1 MVLKFKCEKCGGE
14 IVVKYL
20 KPGEEAQCRHCGA
33 YAKVPQTGAEADEEP
48 DQWGWKKRD
57 WQFVPCPS
65 CGGDELNMVIFWG
78 LHPIL
83 ARLLRYYIKAIPVR
97 CKKCG
102 NRFDG
107 LTGRSVDEEM
117 DTVRNYQLLF
127 IGLYIV
133 AGLIVSGIITLKITG

>member
-1 MVLKFKCEKCGGE
+1 VT
-14 IVVKYL
+14 
-20 KPGEEAQCRHCGA
+20 
-33 YAKVPQTGAEADEEP
+33 VPQTGAEADEEP

-57 WQFVPCPS
+57 WHFVPCPA
-65 CGGDELNMVIFWG
+65 CGGEDLKMVVFWG

-83 ARLLRYYIKAIPVR
+83 AGFLRYYIKAIPVR

-117 DTVRNYQLLF
+117 ATVRGFQYLF
-127 IGLYIV
+127 VGLYVLMGFIL
-133 AGLIVSGIITLKITG
+133 AAIIISETIG